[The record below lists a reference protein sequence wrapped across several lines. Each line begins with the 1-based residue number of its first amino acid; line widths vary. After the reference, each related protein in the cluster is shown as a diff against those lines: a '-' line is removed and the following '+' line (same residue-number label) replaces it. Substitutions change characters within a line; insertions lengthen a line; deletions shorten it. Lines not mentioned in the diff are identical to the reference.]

1 MRELEEE
8 VRAIAAGDAEV
19 DVPKGIDARRLS
31 TLLASGA
38 TFRDMGR
45 AILEVVAAKTGDA
58 TCHRTLRCV
67 VEEDV
72 HGF

>member
-19 DVPKGIDARRLS
+19 DVPKGVDARRLRA
-31 TLLASGA
+31 LLASGR
-38 TFRDMGR
+38 TFRGIGR
-45 AILEVVAAKTGDA
+45 TILEVVAAKTGDA
-58 TCHRTLRCV
+58 TCRRTLRCV

-72 HGF
+72 HG